1 MMNVSRE
8 TEELFR
14 EYEAIARVW
23 NPKINLVAPAT
34 LEDFRFRHIEDSLQ
48 LVDMIPRST
57 GKWVDIGSGGGLPG
71 LVLAIAYRNERV
83 AFTFVES
90 DKRKCQFLRTVAR
103 ELGLTNI
110 SVISERIETL
120 APIGA
125 DVMSARALAALPLL
139 LRFVERH
146 LSSDGTAL
154 LMKGRSWRDEV
165 KDAKD
170 DWQFD
175 LETFTSRTDPEAAIL
190 KISGVSHA

>member
-1 MMNVSRE
+1 MMSVSRE

-34 LEDFRFRHIEDSLQ
+34 LQDFRFRHIEDSLQ
-48 LVDMIPRST
+48 LVDMIHRPT

-71 LVLAIAYRNERV
+71 LVLAIAHRNEPV

-103 ELGLTNI
+103 ELGLTNTC
-110 SVISERIETL
+110 VISERIETL